1 MGLFISNH
9 MDEYL
14 YRKTRIENDN
24 AEKKGFNSR
33 SKIL

>member
-9 MDEYL
+9 INECL

-24 AEKKGFNSR
+24 AEKKGFISR